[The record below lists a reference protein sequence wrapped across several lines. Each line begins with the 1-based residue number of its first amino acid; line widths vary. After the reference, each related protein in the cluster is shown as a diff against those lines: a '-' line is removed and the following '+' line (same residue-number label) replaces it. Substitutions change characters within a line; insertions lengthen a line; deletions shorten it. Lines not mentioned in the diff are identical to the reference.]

1 MSVFVAVTLSI
12 RNAAFVGNANR
23 SAFASL
29 PQAAMKRLELLFRE
43 TRVVGSKHDGA
54 TFCEDPLSE
63 FAATMHD
70 VLCCSTL

>member
-1 MSVFVAVTLSI
+1 VSVFVAVTLSI

-23 SAFASL
+23 IALAGL
-29 PQAAMKRLELLFRE
+29 PQAAMKRLELLFRDI
-43 TRVVGSKHDGA
+43 RVAGSKHDGA